1 MKKIF
6 PSGLRILT
14 WVALSA
20 ALITT
25 SCKKDDA
32 DNGGNGGEPTPPPVS
47 LTDQFEY
54 DGGDPIDI
62 KSVVY
67 EIDENDSE
75 VYNFYLSPSEGIST
89 VKGMEN
95 ADDYLKIVVKKPH
108 GEVDTA
114 SENFSVAYK
123 DISVNKLTLA
133 TDVEKIQLSTRLLEL
148 SNQFVLYLD
157 VTMKSGKTLLAR
169 YNNECVQ
176 YKLPVLNNQYAL
188 DDAVTTIGSI
198 VEWADLTAGTT
209 TYYLYEAEGVTSA
222 PTTEF
227 PAGVTIQI
235 PSDIDAE
242 KIVNGRLAAGS
253 KLEIDFSTADLSK
266 VSIQCGEFETAEGTT
281 GKLTL
286 RKDPGVDAKLFVSLD
301 IENADSRL
309 RANYDNNTIGVG
321 YASTNHMTVTVDGA
335 PVKDADL
342 ATIYRYD
349 NQFEGGYQFAL
360 GVPDPD
366 AEEPQEGLAGL
377 TTGGYAVQLNISRN
391 DMGKTLDL
399 SSLANLES
407 PDDAVFKFYLYDYK
421 TYTTYDPTMASGKGA
436 TGTVRAIAVGTA
448 TYYVSV
454 DVQFPTG
461 PSVKAEWYGSFT
473 RYGTADMTAV
483 LKPVM
488 PYKPQ
493 FVAYAED
500 GSVVNDWEILEVQV
514 RHDAKNSF
522 QGNSFPAYFF
532 YFVTPQ
538 TDGQVGGVD
547 SPNGTPVLCV
557 QGEYKEGESLNV
569 SVDKLLGSGF
579 KWMFN
584 MNSSKYLGYSQ
595 YYYDQS
601 WAVGTSG
608 SMCPDLAS
616 VSISKDGSG
625 WNIEFSMKDYISA
638 KGPYSSCKNNTIYI
652 QYKGKVK
659 KYTGEK
665 SNDLPDSFYE

>member
-157 VTMKSGKTLLAR
+157 VTMKSGKRLLAR

-188 DDAVTTIGSI
+188 DDTVTKIGSI

-222 PTTEF
+222 PTTET
-227 PAGVTIQI
+227 PAGVTIRI
-235 PSDIDAE
+235 PSDIDAG
-242 KIVNGRLAAGS
+242 KIVNGRLTAGS
-253 KLEIDFSTADLSK
+253 TLEIDFSTADLSK

-286 RKDPGVDAKLFVSLD
+286 KKDRGDDAKLSVSLD

-309 RANYDNNTIGVG
+309 RADYDNNKIGVG

-335 PVKDADL
+335 PVKDVEL
-342 ATIYRYD
+342 TTIYRFD
-349 NQFEGGYQFAL
+349 NQYAASYQFAL

-366 AEEPQEGLAGL
+366 AEEGLAGL
-377 TTGGYAVQLNISRN
+377 TTGGYAVQLNIARS
-391 DMGKTLDL
+391 DMGKTFDL
-399 SSLANLES
+399 ATDVDKIGLF
-407 PDDAVFKFYLYDYK
+407 VYDYG

-473 RYGTADMTAV
+473 RYDADMTSV
-483 LKPVM
+483 LTPVM

-500 GSVVNDWEILEVQV
+500 GSVVNDWEILGVQV
-514 RHDAKNSF
+514 RHGAYSNSDYKA
-522 QGNSFPAYFF
+522 NAYFF

-538 TDGQVGGVD
+538 TAENGID
-547 SPNGTPVLCV
+547 STNGTPVLCV
-557 QGEYKEGESLNV
+557 QGDYSETESLNV
-569 SVDKLLGSGF
+569 DIDALHAQGDKFIWEF
-579 KWMFN
+579 K
-584 MNSSKYLGYSQ
+584 MNNRDYLGYTEYGFDPSW
-595 YYYDQS
+595 QS
-601 WAVGTSG
+601 GTFCR
-608 SMCPDLAS
+608 CPDVAS

-625 WNIEFSMKDYISA
+625 WNIEFSMKDQISA
-638 KGPYSSCKNNTIYI
+638 KGQYSNCLKNTIYI
-652 QYKGKVK
+652 QYKGKVT
-659 KYTGEK
+659 KYTGTQ

>member
-114 SENFSVAYK
+114 SEDFSVAYK

-176 YKLPVLNNQYAL
+176 YKLPVLSNQYAL
-188 DDAVTTIGSI
+188 DDAVTKIGSI

-222 PTTEF
+222 PTTES

-253 KLEIDFSTADLSK
+253 TLEIDFSTADLSK
-266 VSIQCGEFETAEGTT
+266 VSIQCGEFETAKGTT

-286 RKDPGVDAKLFVSLD
+286 KKDRGDAAKLSVSLD

-309 RANYDNNTIGVG
+309 RADYDNNTIGVG

-335 PVKDADL
+335 TVKDVDL
-342 ATIYRYD
+342 TTIYRFD
-349 NQFEGGYQFAL
+349 NQYAASYQFAL

-366 AEEPQEGLAGL
+366 AGESQEGLAGL
-377 TTGGYAVQLNISRN
+377 TTGGYAVQLNIASS
-391 DMGKTLDL
+391 DMGKTFDL
-399 SSLANLES
+399 AT
-407 PDDAVFKFYLYDYK
+407 DADKIGLFVYDYG
-421 TYTTYDPTMASGKGA
+421 TYTTYDPKMASGKGA
-436 TGTVRAIAVGTA
+436 TGTVRAIAVGMA
-448 TYYVSV
+448 TYYVRV

-461 PSVKAEWYGSFT
+461 PSVKAEWYGTFT
-473 RYGTADMTAV
+473 RYEADMTAV
-483 LKPVM
+483 LTPVK

-514 RHDAKNSF
+514 RHGAYSNS
-522 QGNSFPAYFF
+522 GYKANAYFF

-538 TDGQVGGVD
+538 TAENGID
-547 SPNGTPVLCV
+547 STNGTPVLCV
-557 QGEYKEGESLNV
+557 QGDYSDSESLNV
-569 SVDKLLGSGF
+569 AIDDLPAQGDKFIWEF
-579 KWMFN
+579 K
-584 MNSSKYLGYSQ
+584 MNNRDYLGYTEYGFDPSW
-595 YYYDQS
+595 QS
-601 WAVGTSG
+601 GTFCR
-608 SMCPDLAS
+608 CPDVAS

-625 WNIEFSMKDYISA
+625 WNIGFSMKDQISA
-638 KGPYSSCKNNTIYI
+638 KGQYSNCLKNTIYI
-652 QYKGKVK
+652 QYKGKVT
-659 KYTGEK
+659 KYTGTQ
-665 SNDLPDSFYE
+665 SNDLPDSFYN

>member
-176 YKLPVLNNQYAL
+176 YKLPVLSNQYAL
-188 DDAVTTIGSI
+188 DDAVKKIGSI
-198 VEWADLTAGTT
+198 VEWVDLTAGTT
-209 TYYLYEAEGVTSA
+209 TYYLYEAEGVTGAPATENSA
-222 PTTEF
+222 
-227 PAGVTIQI
+227 AVTIDLE
-235 PSDIDAE
+235 SALDAE
-242 KIVNGRLAAGS
+242 KIVNGRLTAGS

-286 RKDPGVDAKLFVSLD
+286 KKDRGDVAKLSVSLD

-309 RANYDNNTIGVG
+309 RADYDNNTIGVG
-321 YASTNHMTVTVDGA
+321 YASTNHMTVTVDGEA
-335 PVKDADL
+335 VKDVDL
-342 ATIYRYD
+342 TTIYRFD
-349 NQFEGGYQFAL
+349 NQYAASYQFAL

-377 TTGGYAVQLNISRN
+377 TTGGYAVQLNIASS
-391 DMGKTLDL
+391 DMGKTFDL
-399 SSLANLES
+399 AT
-407 PDDAVFKFYLYDYK
+407 DAEKIGLFVYDYGA
-421 TYTTYDPTMASGKGA
+421 YTTYDPKMASGKGA

-473 RYGTADMTAV
+473 RHEGDMTEV
-483 LKPVM
+483 LTPVM

-514 RHDAKNSF
+514 RHGAYSYNGYKAN
-522 QGNSFPAYFF
+522 AYFF

-538 TDGQVGGVD
+538 TAGQVGGVD

-557 QGEYKEGESLNV
+557 QGDYSATESLNV
-569 SVDKLLGSGF
+569 DIDDLFAQSDKF
-579 KWMFN
+579 IWEFETN
-584 MNSSKYLGYSQ
+584 NRDYLGYSE
-595 YYYDQS
+595 YGFDPSWQS
-601 WAVGTSG
+601 GTFCR
-608 SMCPDLAS
+608 CPDVAS

-625 WNIEFSMKDYISA
+625 WNIEFSMKDQISA
-638 KGPYSSCKNNTIYI
+638 KGQYSNCMKNTIYI

>member
-176 YKLPVLNNQYAL
+176 YKLPVLSNQYAL
-188 DDAVTTIGSI
+188 DDVVKKIGSI

-222 PTTEF
+222 PTTES

-242 KIVNGRLAAGS
+242 KIVNGRLTAGS
-253 KLEIDFSTADLSK
+253 TLEIDFSTADLSK

-286 RKDPGVDAKLFVSLD
+286 KKDRGDDAKLSVSLD

-309 RANYDNNTIGVG
+309 RADYDNNTIGVG
-321 YASTNHMTVTVDGA
+321 YASTNHMTVTVNEEA
-335 PVKDADL
+335 VVDADL
-342 ATIYRYD
+342 TTIYRFD
-349 NQFEGGYQFAL
+349 NQYAASYQFAL

-377 TTGGYAVQLNISRN
+377 TTGGYAVQLNIASS
-391 DMGKTLDL
+391 DMGKTFDL
-399 SSLANLES
+399 ATDVDKIGLF
-407 PDDAVFKFYLYDYK
+407 VYDYG
-421 TYTTYDPTMASGKGA
+421 TYTTYDPRMASGKGA

-454 DVQFPTG
+454 DVHFPTG

-473 RYGTADMTAV
+473 RHDADMTAV
-483 LKPVM
+483 LTPVM

-514 RHDAKNSF
+514 RHGAYSYNGYKAN
-522 QGNSFPAYFF
+522 AYFF

-538 TDGQVGGVD
+538 TAENGID
-547 SPNGTPVLCV
+547 STNGTPVLCV
-557 QGEYKEGESLNV
+557 QGDYSATESLNV
-569 SVDKLLGSGF
+569 DIDNLFAQSDKF
-579 KWMFN
+579 IWEFE
-584 MNSSKYLGYSQ
+584 MNNRDYLGYSE
-595 YYYDQS
+595 YGFDPSWQS
-601 WAVGTSG
+601 DTFRR
-608 SMCPDLAS
+608 CPDEAS

-638 KGPYSSCKNNTIYI
+638 KGPYSYCKKNTIYI

>member
-20 ALITT
+20 ALITA
-25 SCKKDDA
+25 SCNKDDA

-95 ADDYLKIVVKKPH
+95 AGDYLKIVVKKPH

-114 SENFSVAYK
+114 SEDFSVAYR

-176 YKLPVLNNQYAL
+176 YKLPVLSNQYAL
-188 DDAVTTIGSI
+188 DDAVRKIGSI
-198 VEWADLTAGTT
+198 VEWVDLEAGTT
-209 TYYLYEAEGVTSA
+209 TYYLYEA
-222 PTTEF
+222 
-227 PAGVTIQI
+227 AGVTGAPATENPAAVTIELE
-235 PSDIDAE
+235 SALDAE
-242 KIVNGRLAAGS
+242 KIVNGRLTAGS
-253 KLEIDFSTADLSK
+253 TLEIDFSTADLSK

-286 RKDPGVDAKLFVSLD
+286 KKDRGDDAKLSVSLD

-309 RANYDNNTIGVG
+309 RADYDNNTIGVG

-335 PVKDADL
+335 TVKDVDL
-342 ATIYRYD
+342 TTIYRFD
-349 NQFEGGYQFAL
+349 NQYAASYQFAL

-366 AEEPQEGLAGL
+366 AAEPQEGLAGL
-377 TTGGYAVQLNISRN
+377 TTGGYAVQLNIARS
-391 DMGKTLDL
+391 DMGKTFDL
-399 SSLANLES
+399 AT
-407 PDDAVFKFYLYDYK
+407 DADKIGLFVYDYG
-421 TYTTYDPTMASGKGA
+421 TYTTYDPKMASGQGA
-436 TGTVRAIAVGTA
+436 TGTVRAIAVGMA
-448 TYYVSV
+448 TYYVRV

-461 PSVKAEWYGSFT
+461 PSVKAEWYGTFT
-473 RYGTADMTAV
+473 RYDADMTAV
-483 LKPVM
+483 LTPVM

-514 RHDAKNSF
+514 RHQANYSSYGSKAN
-522 QGNSFPAYFF
+522 AYLF

-538 TDGQVGGVD
+538 TAENGID
-547 SPNGTPVLCV
+547 STNGTPVLCV
-557 QGEYKEGESLNV
+557 QGDYSETESLNV
-569 SVDKLLGSGF
+569 DIDDLPAQGDKFIWEF
-579 KWMFN
+579 KMTN
-584 MNSSKYLGYSQ
+584 RAYLGYTE
-595 YYYDQS
+595 YGFDPS
-601 WAVGTSG
+601 WSTG
-608 SMCPDLAS
+608 SSCRCPDVAR

-625 WNIEFSMKDYISA
+625 WNIEFSMKDQISA
-638 KGPYSSCKNNTIYI
+638 KGQYSNCLKNTIYI
-652 QYKGKVK
+652 QYKGKVT
-659 KYTGEK
+659 KYTGTK
-665 SNDLPDSFYE
+665 SNDLPDSFYN

>member
-114 SENFSVAYK
+114 AEDFSVAYE

-188 DDAVTTIGSI
+188 DDAVKKIGNI
-198 VEWADLTAGTT
+198 VEWVDLTAGTT
-209 TYYLYEAEGVTSA
+209 TYYLYEAEGVTGAPSTENPAAMTIELASA
-222 PTTEF
+222 L
-227 PAGVTIQI
+227 
-235 PSDIDAE
+235 DAE
-242 KIVNGRLAAGS
+242 KIVNGRLTAGS
-253 KLEIDFSTADLSK
+253 TLEIDFSTADLSK
-266 VSIQCGEFETAEGTT
+266 VSIQCGEFKTAEGTT

-286 RKDPGVDAKLFVSLD
+286 KKDRGDDTKLTVSLD

-309 RANYDNNTIGVG
+309 RADYDNNTIGVG
-321 YASTNHMTVTVDGA
+321 YASTNHMTVTVDDKA
-335 PVKDADL
+335 VKDVDL
-342 ATIYRYD
+342 TTIYRFD
-349 NQFEGGYQFAL
+349 NQYAASYQFAL
-360 GVPDPD
+360 GVPDPN

-377 TTGGYAVQLNISRN
+377 TTGGYAVQLNIVSS
-391 DMGKTLDL
+391 DMGKTFDL
-399 SSLANLES
+399 AT
-407 PDDAVFKFYLYDYK
+407 DFDKIGFFVYDYG
-421 TYTTYDPTMASGKGA
+421 TYTTYDPKMASGEGA

-454 DVQFPTG
+454 DVQFPAG

-473 RYGTADMTAV
+473 RYDADMTGV
-483 LKPVM
+483 LTPVM

-500 GSVVNDWEILEVQV
+500 GSVAKDWEILEVQV
-514 RHDAKNSF
+514 RHGAYSYN
-522 QGNSFPAYFF
+522 GYNANAYFF

-538 TDGQVGGVD
+538 TATQVEGVD
-547 SPNGTPVLCV
+547 STNGTPVLCV
-557 QGEYKEGESLNV
+557 QGDYSATESLNV
-569 SVDKLLGSGF
+569 DIDNLFAQSDKF
-579 KWMFN
+579 IWEFE
-584 MNSSKYLGYSQ
+584 MNNRDYLGYSE
-595 YYYDQS
+595 YGFDPSWQS
-601 WAVGTSG
+601 GTFCR
-608 SMCPDLAS
+608 CPDVAS

-625 WNIEFSMKDYISA
+625 WNIEFSMKDQISA
-638 KGPYSSCKNNTIYI
+638 KGKYSNCMKNTIYI
-652 QYKGKVK
+652 QYKGKVT
-659 KYTGEK
+659 KYTGQY

>member
-176 YKLPVLNNQYAL
+176 YKLPVLSNQYAL
-188 DDAVTTIGSI
+188 DDAVKKIGSI
-198 VEWADLTAGTT
+198 VEWVDLTAGTT
-209 TYYLYEAEGVTSA
+209 TYYLYEAEGVTGAPATENSA
-222 PTTEF
+222 
-227 PAGVTIQI
+227 AVTIELE
-235 PSDIDAE
+235 SALDAE
-242 KIVNGRLAAGS
+242 KIVNGRLTAGS

-286 RKDPGVDAKLFVSLD
+286 KKDRGDAAKLSVSLD

-309 RANYDNNTIGVG
+309 RADYDNNTIGVG
-321 YASTNHMTVTVDGA
+321 YASTNHMTVTVDGEA
-335 PVKDADL
+335 VKDVDL
-342 ATIYRYD
+342 TTIYRFD
-349 NQFEGGYQFAL
+349 NQYAASYQFAL

-377 TTGGYAVQLNISRN
+377 TTGGYAVQLNIASS
-391 DMGKTLDL
+391 DMGKTFDL
-399 SSLANLES
+399 AT
-407 PDDAVFKFYLYDYK
+407 DAEKIGLFVYDYGA
-421 TYTTYDPTMASGKGA
+421 YTTYDPKMASGKGA

-473 RYGTADMTAV
+473 RHEGDMTEV
-483 LKPVM
+483 LTPVM

-514 RHDAKNSF
+514 RHGAYSYNGYKAN
-522 QGNSFPAYFF
+522 AYFF

-538 TDGQVGGVD
+538 TAGQVGGVD

-557 QGEYKEGESLNV
+557 QGDYSATESLNV
-569 SVDKLLGSGF
+569 DIDDLFAQSDKF
-579 KWMFN
+579 IWEFE
-584 MNSSKYLGYSQ
+584 MNNRDYLGYSE
-595 YYYDQS
+595 YGFDPSWQS
-601 WAVGTSG
+601 GTFCR
-608 SMCPDLAS
+608 CPDVAS

-625 WNIEFSMKDYISA
+625 WNIEFSMKDQISA
-638 KGPYSSCKNNTIYI
+638 KGQYSNCMKNTIYI

>member
-75 VYNFYLSPSEGIST
+75 FYHFYLSPSEGIST

-114 SENFSVAYK
+114 SEDFSVAYK
-123 DISVNKLTLA
+123 DISVNELTLA

-176 YKLPVLNNQYAL
+176 YKLPVLSNQYAL
-188 DDAVTTIGSI
+188 DDVVKKIGSI

-209 TYYLYEAEGVTSA
+209 TYYLYEAEGVTGA
-222 PTTEF
+222 PATEN
-227 PAGVTIQI
+227 PAAVTIELE
-235 PSDIDAE
+235 SALDAE
-242 KIVNGRLAAGS
+242 KIVNGRLTAGS

-286 RKDPGVDAKLFVSLD
+286 KKDRGDDAKLSVSLD

-309 RANYDNNTIGVG
+309 RADYDNNTIGVG
-321 YASTNHMTVTVDGA
+321 YASTNHMTVTVDGEA
-335 PVKDADL
+335 VKDVDL
-342 ATIYRYD
+342 TTIYRFD
-349 NQFEGGYQFAL
+349 NQYAASYQFAL

-377 TTGGYAVQLNISRN
+377 TTGGYAVQLNIASS
-391 DMGKTLDL
+391 DMGKTFDL
-399 SSLANLES
+399 AT
-407 PDDAVFKFYLYDYK
+407 DAEKIGLFVYDYGA
-421 TYTTYDPTMASGKGA
+421 YTTYDPKMASGKGA

-473 RYGTADMTAV
+473 RHEGDMTEV
-483 LKPVM
+483 LTPVM

-514 RHDAKNSF
+514 RHGAYSYNGYKAN
-522 QGNSFPAYFF
+522 AYFF

-538 TDGQVGGVD
+538 TAGQVGGVD

-557 QGEYKEGESLNV
+557 QGDYSATESLNV
-569 SVDKLLGSGF
+569 DIDDLFAQSDKF
-579 KWMFN
+579 IWEFE
-584 MNSSKYLGYSQ
+584 MNNRDYLGYSE
-595 YYYDQS
+595 YGFDPSWQS
-601 WAVGTSG
+601 GTFCR
-608 SMCPDLAS
+608 CPDVAS

-625 WNIEFSMKDYISA
+625 WNIEFSMKDQISA
-638 KGPYSSCKNNTIYI
+638 KGQYSNCMKNTIYI

>member
-114 SENFSVAYK
+114 AEDFSVAYE

-176 YKLPVLNNQYAL
+176 YKLPVLKNQYAL
-188 DDAVTTIGSI
+188 DDAVKKIGSI
-198 VEWADLTAGTT
+198 VEWVDLTAGTT

-222 PTTEF
+222 PTTET
-227 PAGVTIQI
+227 PAGVTIRI

-242 KIVNGRLAAGS
+242 KIVDGRLTAGS
-253 KLEIDFSTADLSK
+253 TLEIDLSTADLSK
-266 VSIQCGEFETAEGTT
+266 LSIQSGDFAIAEGAT
-281 GKLTL
+281 GTLTL
-286 RKDPGVDAKLFVSLD
+286 KKDRGDDQKLSVTLD
-301 IENADSRL
+301 VKSSNSRL
-309 RANYDNNTIGVG
+309 RASFDNGAIAMG
-321 YASTNHMTVTVDGA
+321 YQSSNHMKITINNEAVV
-335 PVKDADL
+335 DADL
-342 ATIYRYD
+342 SALYRY
-349 NQFEGGYQFAL
+349 EYMGGYQFAV
-360 GVPDPD
+360 GVPDAA
-366 AEEPQEGLAGL
+366 AEEPQKGVASL
-377 TTGGYAVQLNISRN
+377 TSGHFSVQFNVAAL
-391 DMGKTLDL
+391 DLGKTLDL

-436 TGTVRAIAVGTA
+436 TGTIRTIAVGED
-448 TYYVSV
+448 TYYVKI
-454 DVQFPTG
+454 DVQFPNG
-461 PSVKAEWYGSFT
+461 PSVEAEWYGSYT
-473 RYGTADMTAV
+473 NSTSDLADVLTPVKPYEPQLIIQKSDGTILPDWTIEQVLVREVTNYYAGENKIAD
-483 LKPVM
+483 
-488 PYKPQ
+488 
-493 FVAYAED
+493 AY
-500 GSVVNDWEILEVQV
+500 V
-514 RHDAKNSF
+514 
-522 QGNSFPAYFF
+522 F
-532 YFVTPQ
+532 YFVTEQ
-538 TDGQVGGVD
+538 TAGAY
-547 SPNGTPVLCV
+547 NGLNDTSVTPTLAVPK
-557 QGEYKEGESLNV
+557 GENYSFENLK
-569 SVDKLLGSGF
+569 DATDFIWYF
-579 KWMFN
+579 KFN
-584 MNSSKYLGYSQ
+584 NSALKFTSY
-595 YYYDQS
+595 
-601 WAVGTSG
+601 GTSG
-608 SMCPDLAS
+608 QYQKCTPEDSSLTLT
-616 VSISKDGSG
+616 KSG
-625 WNIEFSMKDYISA
+625 DNWNISFRMVDEGYFNLYNPTELGGNGTILRIDWQ
-638 KGPYSSCKNNTIYI
+638 GPV
-652 QYKGKVK
+652 GKYEE
-659 KYTGEK
+659 YTAGE
-665 SNDLPDSFYE
+665 

>member
-188 DDAVTTIGSI
+188 DDTVTKIGSI

-209 TYYLYEAEGVTSA
+209 TYYLYEKEGVTSA
-222 PTTEF
+222 PTTES

-266 VSIQCGEFETAEGTT
+266 ISIQCGEFKTAEAEGTT

-286 RKDPGVDAKLFVSLD
+286 KKDRGDAAKLTVSLD

-309 RANYDNNTIGVG
+309 RADYDNNTIGVG
-321 YASTNHMTVTVDGA
+321 YASTNHLTVTVNEEA
-335 PVKDADL
+335 VVDADL

-349 NQFEGGYQFAL
+349 NQYAASYQFAL

-366 AEEPQEGLAGL
+366 AEESQEGLAGL
-377 TTGGYAVQLNISRN
+377 TTGGYAVQLNIARS
-391 DMGKTLDL
+391 DMGKTFDL
-399 SSLANLES
+399 AT
-407 PDDAVFKFYLYDYK
+407 DAEKIGLFVYDYD
-421 TYTTYDPTMASGKGA
+421 TYTTYDPMMASGKGA

-473 RYGTADMTAV
+473 RHDADMTGV
-483 LKPVM
+483 LTPVM

-514 RHDAKNSF
+514 RHGAYSYNGYKTN
-522 QGNSFPAYFF
+522 AYFF

-538 TDGQVGGVD
+538 TADQVGGVD

-557 QGEYKEGESLNV
+557 QGDYSATESLNV
-569 SVDKLLGSGF
+569 DIDNLFAQSDKF
-579 KWMFN
+579 IWEFE
-584 MNSSKYLGYSQ
+584 MNSTDYLGYSE
-595 YYYDQS
+595 YGFDPSWQS
-601 WAVGTSG
+601 GTFCR
-608 SMCPDLAS
+608 CPDVAS

-625 WNIEFSMKDYISA
+625 WNIEFSMKDQISA
-638 KGPYSSCKNNTIYI
+638 KGKYSSCKNNTIYI
-652 QYKGKVK
+652 QYKGKVT
-659 KYTGEK
+659 KYTGSQ

>member
-20 ALITT
+20 ALITA
-25 SCKKDDA
+25 SCNKDDA

-75 VYNFYLSPSEGIST
+75 VYHFYLSPSEGIST

-95 ADDYLKIVVKKPH
+95 AGDYLKIVVKKPH

-114 SENFSVAYK
+114 SEDFSVAYR

-176 YKLPVLNNQYAL
+176 YKLPVLSNQYAL
-188 DDAVTTIGSI
+188 DDAVRKIGSI
-198 VEWADLTAGTT
+198 VEWVDLEAGTT
-209 TYYLYEAEGVTSA
+209 TYYLYEA
-222 PTTEF
+222 
-227 PAGVTIQI
+227 AGVTGAPATENPAAVTIELE
-235 PSDIDAE
+235 SALDAE
-242 KIVNGRLAAGS
+242 KIVNGRLTAGS
-253 KLEIDFSTADLSK
+253 TLEIDFSTADLSK

-286 RKDPGVDAKLFVSLD
+286 KKDRGDDAKLSVSLD

-309 RANYDNNTIGVG
+309 RADYDNNTIGVG

-335 PVKDADL
+335 TVKDVDL
-342 ATIYRYD
+342 TTIYRFD
-349 NQFEGGYQFAL
+349 NQYAASYQFAL

-366 AEEPQEGLAGL
+366 AAEPQEGLAGL
-377 TTGGYAVQLNISRN
+377 TTGGYAVQLNIASS
-391 DMGKTLDL
+391 DMGKTFDL
-399 SSLANLES
+399 AT
-407 PDDAVFKFYLYDYK
+407 DADKIGLFVYDYG
-421 TYTTYDPTMASGKGA
+421 TYTTYDPKMASGQGA
-436 TGTVRAIAVGTA
+436 TGTVRAIAVGMA
-448 TYYVSV
+448 TYYVRV

-461 PSVKAEWYGSFT
+461 PSVKAEWYGTFT
-473 RYGTADMTAV
+473 RYEADMTSV
-483 LKPVM
+483 LTPVM

-500 GSVVNDWEILEVQV
+500 GSVVNDWEILKVQV
-514 RHDAKNSF
+514 RHQANYSSYGSKAN
-522 QGNSFPAYFF
+522 AYFF

-538 TDGQVGGVD
+538 TAENGID
-547 SPNGTPVLCV
+547 STNGTPVLCV
-557 QGEYKEGESLNV
+557 QGDYSETESLNV
-569 SVDKLLGSGF
+569 DIDALHAQGDKFIWEF
-579 KWMFN
+579 K
-584 MNSSKYLGYSQ
+584 MNNRDYLGYTE
-595 YYYDQS
+595 YGFDPS
-601 WAVGTSG
+601 WSTG
-608 SMCPDLAS
+608 SSCRCPDVAS

-625 WNIEFSMKDYISA
+625 WNIEFSMKDQISA
-638 KGPYSSCKNNTIYI
+638 KGQYSNCLKNTIYI
-652 QYKGKVK
+652 QYKGKVT
-659 KYTGEK
+659 KYTGTQ
-665 SNDLPDSFYE
+665 SNDLPDSFYN

>member
-75 VYNFYLSPSEGIST
+75 VYHFYLSPSEGIST

-188 DDAVTTIGSI
+188 DDTVTKIGSI

-209 TYYLYEAEGVTSA
+209 TYYLYEEEGVTSA
-222 PTTEF
+222 PTTEY

-242 KIVNGRLAAGS
+242 KIVNGRLTAGS

-286 RKDPGVDAKLFVSLD
+286 MKDRGDEAKLSVSLD

-309 RANYDNNTIGVG
+309 RAKYDNNTIGVG

-335 PVKDADL
+335 PVKDVDL
-342 ATIYRYD
+342 TTIYRFY
-349 NQFEGGYQFAL
+349 NQSVARYQFAL

-377 TTGGYAVQLNISRN
+377 TTGGYAVLLNIASS
-391 DMGKTLDL
+391 DMGKTFDL
-399 SSLANLES
+399 ATDVDKIGLF
-407 PDDAVFKFYLYDYK
+407 VYDYG

-473 RYGTADMTAV
+473 RHEADMTAV

-493 FVAYAED
+493 FVAYDED
-500 GSVVNDWEILEVQV
+500 GSVVNDWEIREVQV
-514 RHDAKNSF
+514 RHGAYSYNDYKAN
-522 QGNSFPAYFF
+522 AYFF

-557 QGEYKEGESLNV
+557 QGDYSATESLNV
-569 SVDKLLGSGF
+569 DIDNLFAQSDKF
-579 KWMFN
+579 IWEFE
-584 MNSSKYLGYSQ
+584 MNSTDYLGYSE
-595 YYYDQS
+595 YGFDPSWQS
-601 WAVGTSG
+601 GTFCR
-608 SMCPDLAS
+608 CPDVAS

-625 WNIEFSMKDYISA
+625 WNIEFSMKDQISA
-638 KGPYSSCKNNTIYI
+638 KGKYSSCKNNTIYI
-652 QYKGKVK
+652 QYKGKVT
-659 KYTGEK
+659 KYTGSQ

>member
-75 VYNFYLSPSEGIST
+75 VYNFYLSP
-89 VKGMEN
+89 N

-188 DDAVTTIGSI
+188 DDAVKKIGSI

-222 PTTEF
+222 PTTES
-227 PAGVTIQI
+227 PAGVTIRI
-235 PSDIDAE
+235 PSDIDAG
-242 KIVNGRLAAGS
+242 KIVNGRLATGS

-266 VSIQCGEFETAEGTT
+266 VSIQCGEFETTEGTT

-286 RKDPGVDAKLFVSLD
+286 MKNPGDDTKLTVSLD

-309 RANYDNNTIGVG
+309 RADYDNNTIGVG

-349 NQFEGGYQFAL
+349 NQFGGVYQFAL
-360 GVPDPD
+360 GVPDPK
-366 AEEPQEGLAGL
+366 AEESQEGLAGL
-377 TTGGYAVQLNISRN
+377 TTGGYAV
-391 DMGKTLDL
+391 
-399 SSLANLES
+399 
-407 PDDAVFKFYLYDYK
+407 
-421 TYTTYDPTMASGKGA
+421 
-436 TGTVRAIAVGTA
+436 
-448 TYYVSV
+448 
-454 DVQFPTG
+454 
-461 PSVKAEWYGSFT
+461 
-473 RYGTADMTAV
+473 
-483 LKPVM
+483 
-488 PYKPQ
+488 
-493 FVAYAED
+493 
-500 GSVVNDWEILEVQV
+500 
-514 RHDAKNSF
+514 
-522 QGNSFPAYFF
+522 
-532 YFVTPQ
+532 
-538 TDGQVGGVD
+538 
-547 SPNGTPVLCV
+547 
-557 QGEYKEGESLNV
+557 
-569 SVDKLLGSGF
+569 
-579 KWMFN
+579 
-584 MNSSKYLGYSQ
+584 
-595 YYYDQS
+595 
-601 WAVGTSG
+601 
-608 SMCPDLAS
+608 
-616 VSISKDGSG
+616 
-625 WNIEFSMKDYISA
+625 
-638 KGPYSSCKNNTIYI
+638 
-652 QYKGKVK
+652 
-659 KYTGEK
+659 
-665 SNDLPDSFYE
+665 

>member
-188 DDAVTTIGSI
+188 DDVVKKIGSI

-209 TYYLYEAEGVTSA
+209 TYYLYEAESVTSA
-222 PTTEF
+222 PTTES
-227 PAGVTIQI
+227 PAGVTIRI

-242 KIVNGRLAAGS
+242 KIVNGRLTAGS
-253 KLEIDFSTADLSK
+253 TLEIDFSTADLSK

-286 RKDPGVDAKLFVSLD
+286 KKDRGDDAKLSVSLD

-309 RANYDNNTIGVG
+309 RADYDNNTIGVG

-335 PVKDADL
+335 PVKDVNL
-342 ATIYRYD
+342 TTIYRFD
-349 NQFEGGYQFAL
+349 NQYAASYQFAL

-377 TTGGYAVQLNISRN
+377 TTGGYAVQLNIARS
-391 DMGKTLDL
+391 DMGKTFDL
-399 SSLANLES
+399 AT
-407 PDDAVFKFYLYDYK
+407 DAEKIGLFVYDYD
-421 TYTTYDPTMASGKGA
+421 TYTTYDPMMASGKGA

-473 RYGTADMTAV
+473 RHDADMTAV

-514 RHDAKNSF
+514 RHGAYSYNGYKAN
-522 QGNSFPAYFF
+522 AYFF

-538 TDGQVGGVD
+538 TAGQVGGVD

-557 QGEYKEGESLNV
+557 QGDYSATESLNV
-569 SVDKLLGSGF
+569 DIDDLFAQSDKF
-579 KWMFN
+579 IWEFE
-584 MNSSKYLGYSQ
+584 MNNRDYLGYSE
-595 YYYDQS
+595 YGFDPSWQS
-601 WAVGTSG
+601 GTFCR
-608 SMCPDLAS
+608 CPDVAS

-625 WNIEFSMKDYISA
+625 WNIEFSMKDQISA
-638 KGPYSSCKNNTIYI
+638 KGQYSNCMKNTIHI
-652 QYKGKVK
+652 QYQGKVK
-659 KYTGEK
+659 KYTGSQ

>member
-176 YKLPVLNNQYAL
+176 YKLPVLSNQYAL
-188 DDAVTTIGSI
+188 DDVVKKIGSI

-222 PTTEF
+222 PTTES

-242 KIVNGRLAAGS
+242 KIVNGRLTAGS
-253 KLEIDFSTADLSK
+253 TLEIDFSTADLSK
-266 VSIQCGEFETAEGTT
+266 VSIQCGEFETAEGAT

-286 RKDPGVDAKLFVSLD
+286 KKDRGDDAKLSVSLD

-309 RANYDNNTIGVG
+309 RADYDNNTIGVG
-321 YASTNHMTVTVDGA
+321 YASTNHMTVTVNEEA
-335 PVKDADL
+335 VVDADL
-342 ATIYRYD
+342 TTIYRFD
-349 NQFEGGYQFAL
+349 NQYAASYQFAL

-377 TTGGYAVQLNISRN
+377 TTGGYAVQLNIARS
-391 DMGKTLDL
+391 DMGKTFDL
-399 SSLANLES
+399 AT
-407 PDDAVFKFYLYDYK
+407 DAEKIGLFVYDYD
-421 TYTTYDPTMASGKGA
+421 TYTTYDPMMASGKGA

-473 RYGTADMTAV
+473 RHDADMTAV
-483 LKPVM
+483 LTPVM

-514 RHDAKNSF
+514 RHGAYSYNGYKAN
-522 QGNSFPAYFF
+522 AYFF

-538 TDGQVGGVD
+538 TAGQVGGVD

-557 QGEYKEGESLNV
+557 QGDYSATESLNV
-569 SVDKLLGSGF
+569 DIDNLFAQSDKF
-579 KWMFN
+579 IWEFE
-584 MNSSKYLGYSQ
+584 MNSTDYLGYSE
-595 YYYDQS
+595 YGFDPSWQS
-601 WAVGTSG
+601 GTFCR
-608 SMCPDLAS
+608 CPDVAS

-625 WNIEFSMKDYISA
+625 WNIEFSMKDQISA
-638 KGPYSSCKNNTIYI
+638 KGKYSSCKNNTIYI
-652 QYKGKVK
+652 QYKGKVT
-659 KYTGEK
+659 KYTGSQ

>member
-176 YKLPVLNNQYAL
+176 YKLPVLSNQYAL
-188 DDAVTTIGSI
+188 DDVVKKIGSI

-222 PTTEF
+222 PTTES

-242 KIVNGRLAAGS
+242 KIVNGRLTAGS
-253 KLEIDFSTADLSK
+253 TLEIDFSTADLSK

-286 RKDPGVDAKLFVSLD
+286 KKDRGDDAKLSVSLD

-309 RANYDNNTIGVG
+309 RADYDNNTIGVG
-321 YASTNHMTVTVDGA
+321 YASTNHMTVTVNEEA
-335 PVKDADL
+335 VVDADL
-342 ATIYRYD
+342 TTIYRFD
-349 NQFEGGYQFAL
+349 NQYAASYQFAL

-377 TTGGYAVQLNISRN
+377 TTGGYAVQLNIARS
-391 DMGKTLDL
+391 DMGKTFDL
-399 SSLANLES
+399 AT
-407 PDDAVFKFYLYDYK
+407 DADKIRLFVYDYG

-473 RYGTADMTAV
+473 RHDADMTAV
-483 LKPVM
+483 LTPVM

-514 RHDAKNSF
+514 RHGAYSYNGYKAN
-522 QGNSFPAYFF
+522 AYFF

-538 TDGQVGGVD
+538 TAGQVGGVD

-557 QGEYKEGESLNV
+557 QGDYSATESLNV
-569 SVDKLLGSGF
+569 DIDDLFAQSDKF
-579 KWMFN
+579 IWEFE
-584 MNSSKYLGYSQ
+584 MNSTDYLGYSE
-595 YYYDQS
+595 YGFDPSWQS
-601 WAVGTSG
+601 GTFCR
-608 SMCPDLAS
+608 CPDVAS

-638 KGPYSSCKNNTIYI
+638 KGPYSYCKKNTIYI
-652 QYKGKVK
+652 QYKGKVT
-659 KYTGEK
+659 KYTGSQ

>member
-188 DDAVTTIGSI
+188 DDTVTKIGSI
-198 VEWADLTAGTT
+198 VEWVDLTAGTT
-209 TYYLYEAEGVTSA
+209 TYYLYEKEGVTSA
-222 PTTEF
+222 PTTES

-242 KIVNGRLAAGS
+242 KIVNGRLTAGS
-253 KLEIDFSTADLSK
+253 TLEIDFSTADLSK

-286 RKDPGVDAKLFVSLD
+286 KKDRGDAAKLTVSLD

-309 RANYDNNTIGVG
+309 RADYDNNTIGVG
-321 YASTNHMTVTVDGA
+321 YASTNHMTVTVNEEA
-335 PVKDADL
+335 VVDADL

-349 NQFEGGYQFAL
+349 NQFRGGYQFAL

-366 AEEPQEGLAGL
+366 AEETKEGLAGL
-377 TTGGYAVQLNISRN
+377 TTGHFTVQFNISASQV
-391 DMGKTLDL
+391 GKTLDL
-399 SSLANLES
+399 ADLA
-407 PDDAVFKFYLYDYK
+407 DATEQSAPFIFYLYDNK
-421 TYTTYDPTMASGKGA
+421 TYTTYDPFKVSGRGA
-436 TGTVRAIAVGTA
+436 TGTIRTIAVGTD
-448 TYYVSV
+448 TYYVNV
-454 DVQFPTG
+454 DVQIPNG

-473 RYGTADMTAV
+473 RYDADMTGV
-483 LKPVM
+483 LTPVKP
-488 PYKPQ
+488 YEPQ
-493 FVAYAED
+493 LIIQKADGTILPDWTIEQVLVREVSNYSKNGGPKIPEAY
-500 GSVVNDWEILEVQV
+500 V
-514 RHDAKNSF
+514 
-522 QGNSFPAYFF
+522 F
-532 YFVTPQ
+532 YFVTEKTLINNDLDDVNVTPTLAVPKGDNYSFENLKDA
-538 TDGQVGGVD
+538 TDFVWYFIFRNDALSLYNSGYGVSTSWMSCTPED
-547 SPNGTPVLCV
+547 S
-557 QGEYKEGESLNV
+557 SLTLT
-569 SVDKLLGSGF
+569 KSGD
-579 KWMFN
+579 N
-584 MNSSKYLGYSQ
+584 
-595 YYYDQS
+595 
-601 WAVGTSG
+601 
-608 SMCPDLAS
+608 
-616 VSISKDGSG
+616 
-625 WNIEFSMKDYISA
+625 WNISFRLVDEGYFNFYDPSELRGYGTILRIDWQ
-638 KGPYSSCKNNTIYI
+638 GPV
-652 QYKGKVK
+652 GK
-659 KYTGEK
+659 YEDFTAGE
-665 SNDLPDSFYE
+665 

>member
-20 ALITT
+20 ALITA
-25 SCKKDDA
+25 SCNKDDA

-75 VYNFYLSPSEGIST
+75 VYHFYLSPSEGIST

-114 SENFSVAYK
+114 SEDFSVAYK

-176 YKLPVLNNQYAL
+176 YKLPVLSNQYAL
-188 DDAVTTIGSI
+188 DDAVRKIGSI
-198 VEWADLTAGTT
+198 VEWVDLEAGTT
-209 TYYLYEAEGVTSA
+209 TYYLYEA
-222 PTTEF
+222 
-227 PAGVTIQI
+227 AGVTGAPATENPAAVTIELE
-235 PSDIDAE
+235 SALDAE
-242 KIVNGRLAAGS
+242 KIVNGRLTAGS
-253 KLEIDFSTADLSK
+253 TLEIDFSTADLSK

-286 RKDPGVDAKLFVSLD
+286 KKDRGDDAKLSVSLD

-309 RANYDNNTIGVG
+309 RADYDNNTIGVG

-335 PVKDADL
+335 VVKDVDL
-342 ATIYRYD
+342 TTIYRFD
-349 NQFEGGYQFAL
+349 NQYAASYQFAL

-366 AEEPQEGLAGL
+366 AGESQEGLAGL
-377 TTGGYAVQLNISRN
+377 TTGGYAVQLNIASS
-391 DMGKTLDL
+391 DMGKTFDL
-399 SSLANLES
+399 AT
-407 PDDAVFKFYLYDYK
+407 DADKIGLFVYDYG
-421 TYTTYDPTMASGKGA
+421 TYTTYDPKMASGKGA
-436 TGTVRAIAVGTA
+436 TGTVRAIAVGMA
-448 TYYVSV
+448 TYYVRV

-473 RYGTADMTAV
+473 RYEADMTSV
-483 LKPVM
+483 LTPVM

-514 RHDAKNSF
+514 RHGAYSNSSYKT
-522 QGNSFPAYFF
+522 NAYFF

-538 TDGQVGGVD
+538 TAENGID
-547 SPNGTPVLCV
+547 STNGTPVLCV
-557 QGEYKEGESLNV
+557 QGDYSETESLNV
-569 SVDKLLGSGF
+569 DIDDLPAQDDKFIWEF
-579 KWMFN
+579 K
-584 MNSSKYLGYSQ
+584 MNNRDYLGYTEYGFDPSW
-595 YYYDQS
+595 QS
-601 WAVGTSG
+601 GTFCR
-608 SMCPDLAS
+608 CPDVAS

-625 WNIEFSMKDYISA
+625 WNIEFSMKDQISA
-638 KGPYSSCKNNTIYI
+638 KGQYSNCLKNTIYI
-652 QYKGKVK
+652 QYKGKVT
-659 KYTGEK
+659 KYKGEK

>member
-188 DDAVTTIGSI
+188 DDVVKKIGSI

-222 PTTEF
+222 PTTET
-227 PAGVTIQI
+227 PAGVTIRI
-235 PSDIDAE
+235 PSDIDAG
-242 KIVNGRLAAGS
+242 KIVNGRLATGS

-286 RKDPGVDAKLFVSLD
+286 MKNPGDDTKLTVSLD

-309 RANYDNNTIGVG
+309 RADYDNNTIGVG
-321 YASTNHMTVTVDGA
+321 YASTNHMTVTVNEEA
-335 PVKDADL
+335 VVDADL

-349 NQFEGGYQFAL
+349 NQYAASYQFAL

-366 AEEPQEGLAGL
+366 AEEPQVGVASL
-377 TTGGYAVQLNISRN
+377 TSGHFSVQFNVAAL
-391 DMGKTLDL
+391 DLGKTLDL

-436 TGTVRAIAVGTA
+436 TGTIRTIAVGED
-448 TYYVSV
+448 TYYVKI
-454 DVQFPTG
+454 DVQFPNG

-473 RYGTADMTAV
+473 RCNADMTGV
-483 LKPVM
+483 LTPVKP
-488 PYKPQ
+488 YEPQ
-493 FVAYAED
+493 LIIQKSDGTILPDWTIEQVLVREVTNYSAGENKIADAY
-500 GSVVNDWEILEVQV
+500 V
-514 RHDAKNSF
+514 
-522 QGNSFPAYFF
+522 F
-532 YFVTPQ
+532 YFVTEQ
-538 TDGQVGGVD
+538 TAGAD
-547 SPNGTPVLCV
+547 NGLNDTRVTPTLAVPK
-557 QGEYKEGESLNV
+557 GENYSFENLK
-569 SVDKLLGSGF
+569 DATDFIWYF
-579 KWMFN
+579 KFN
-584 MNSSKYLGYSQ
+584 NSALKFSNY
-595 YYYDQS
+595 
-601 WAVGTSG
+601 GTSG
-608 SMCPDLAS
+608 QYQKCTPEDSSLTLT
-616 VSISKDGSG
+616 KSG
-625 WNIEFSMKDYISA
+625 DNWNISFRMVDEGYFNLYNPTELGGNGTILRIEWQ
-638 KGPYSSCKNNTIYI
+638 GPV
-652 QYKGKVK
+652 GKYEE
-659 KYTGEK
+659 YTAGE
-665 SNDLPDSFYE
+665 

>member
-25 SCKKDDA
+25 SCKKDDT

-188 DDAVTTIGSI
+188 DDTVTKIGSI
-198 VEWADLTAGTT
+198 VEWVDLTAGTT
-209 TYYLYEAEGVTSA
+209 TYYLYEKEGVTSA
-222 PTTEF
+222 PTTES

-242 KIVNGRLAAGS
+242 KIVNGRLTAGS
-253 KLEIDFSTADLSK
+253 TLEIDFSTADLSK

-286 RKDPGVDAKLFVSLD
+286 RKDRGDVAKLTVSLD

-309 RANYDNNTIGVG
+309 RADYDNNTIGVG
-321 YASTNHMTVTVDGA
+321 YASTNHMTVTVDDKA
-335 PVKDADL
+335 VKDVDL
-342 ATIYRYD
+342 TTIYRFD
-349 NQFEGGYQFAL
+349 NQYAASYQFAL

-377 TTGGYAVQLNISRN
+377 TTGGYAVQLNIARS
-391 DMGKTLDL
+391 DMGKTFDL
-399 SSLANLES
+399 AT
-407 PDDAVFKFYLYDYK
+407 DAEKIGLFVYDYD
-421 TYTTYDPTMASGKGA
+421 TYTTYDPMMASGKGA

-473 RYGTADMTAV
+473 RHDADMTGV
-483 LKPVM
+483 LTPVM

-538 TDGQVGGVD
+538 TAGQVGGVD

-569 SVDKLLGSGF
+569 SVDKLLGSDF
-579 KWMFN
+579 KWKFE
-584 MNSSKYLGYSQ
+584 MNNSDYLGYSQ
-595 YYYDQS
+595 YYFDQS
-601 WAVGTSG
+601 WSAGTSS
-608 SMCPDLAS
+608 SMCPDVAS
-616 VSISKDGSG
+616 VSISKDGSN
-625 WNIEFSMKDYISA
+625 WNLEFSMKDYISA
-638 KGPYSSCKNNTIYI
+638 KGPYSYCKKNTIYI

>member
-176 YKLPVLNNQYAL
+176 YKLPVLSNQYAL
-188 DDAVTTIGSI
+188 DDVVKKIGSI

-222 PTTEF
+222 PTTES

-242 KIVNGRLAAGS
+242 KIVNGRLTAGS
-253 KLEIDFSTADLSK
+253 TLEIDFSTADLSK
-266 VSIQCGEFETAEGTT
+266 VSIQCGEFETAEGAT

-286 RKDPGVDAKLFVSLD
+286 KKDRGDDAKLSVSLD

-309 RANYDNNTIGVG
+309 RADYDNNTIGVG
-321 YASTNHMTVTVDGA
+321 YASTNHMTVTVNEEA
-335 PVKDADL
+335 VVDADL
-342 ATIYRYD
+342 TTIYRFD
-349 NQFEGGYQFAL
+349 NQYAASYQFAL

-377 TTGGYAVQLNISRN
+377 TTGGYAVQLNIARS
-391 DMGKTLDL
+391 DMGKTFDL
-399 SSLANLES
+399 AT
-407 PDDAVFKFYLYDYK
+407 DAEKIGLFVYDYD
-421 TYTTYDPTMASGKGA
+421 TYTTYDPRMASGKGA

-454 DVQFPTG
+454 DVHFPTG

-473 RYGTADMTAV
+473 RHDADMTAV
-483 LKPVM
+483 LTPVM

-514 RHDAKNSF
+514 RHGAYSYNGYKAN
-522 QGNSFPAYFF
+522 AYFF

-538 TDGQVGGVD
+538 TAENGID
-547 SPNGTPVLCV
+547 STNGTPVLCV
-557 QGEYKEGESLNV
+557 QGDYSATESLNV
-569 SVDKLLGSGF
+569 DIDNLFAQSDKF
-579 KWMFN
+579 IWEFE
-584 MNSSKYLGYSQ
+584 MNNRDYLGYSE
-595 YYYDQS
+595 YGFDPSWQS
-601 WAVGTSG
+601 DTFRR
-608 SMCPDLAS
+608 CPDEAS

-625 WNIEFSMKDYISA
+625 WNIKFSMKDQISA
-638 KGPYSSCKNNTIYI
+638 RGKFSNCMKNTIYI

>member
-176 YKLPVLNNQYAL
+176 YKLPVLSNQYAL
-188 DDAVTTIGSI
+188 DDVVKKIGSI

-222 PTTEF
+222 PTTES

-242 KIVNGRLAAGS
+242 KIVNGRLTAGS
-253 KLEIDFSTADLSK
+253 TLEIDFSTADLSK
-266 VSIQCGEFETAEGTT
+266 VSIQCGEFKTAEGTT

-286 RKDPGVDAKLFVSLD
+286 KKDRGDDAKLSVSLD

-309 RANYDNNTIGVG
+309 RADYDNNTIGVG

-335 PVKDADL
+335 AVKDVDL
-342 ATIYRYD
+342 TTIYRFD
-349 NQFEGGYQFAL
+349 NQYAASYQFAL

-377 TTGGYAVQLNISRN
+377 TTGGYAVQLNIARS
-391 DMGKTLDL
+391 DMGKTFDL
-399 SSLANLES
+399 AT
-407 PDDAVFKFYLYDYK
+407 DAEKIGLFVYDYD
-421 TYTTYDPTMASGKGA
+421 TYTTYDPRMASGKGA

-454 DVQFPTG
+454 DVHFPTG

-473 RYGTADMTAV
+473 RHDADMTAV
-483 LKPVM
+483 LTPVM

-514 RHDAKNSF
+514 RHGAYSYNGYKAN
-522 QGNSFPAYFF
+522 AYFF

-538 TDGQVGGVD
+538 TAGQVGGVD

-557 QGEYKEGESLNV
+557 QGDYSATESLNV
-569 SVDKLLGSGF
+569 DIDDLFAQSDKF
-579 KWMFN
+579 IWEFE
-584 MNSSKYLGYSQ
+584 MNSTDYLGYSE
-595 YYYDQS
+595 YGFDPSWQS
-601 WAVGTSG
+601 GTFCR
-608 SMCPDLAS
+608 CPDVAS

-625 WNIEFSMKDYISA
+625 WNIEFSMKDQISA
-638 KGPYSSCKNNTIYI
+638 KGKYSSCKNNTIYI
-652 QYKGKVK
+652 QYKGKVT
-659 KYTGEK
+659 KYTGSQ

>member
-75 VYNFYLSPSEGIST
+75 VYHFYLSPSEGIST

-114 SENFSVAYK
+114 SEDFSVAYR

-176 YKLPVLNNQYAL
+176 YKLPVLRNQYAL
-188 DDAVTTIGSI
+188 DDAVTKIGSI
-198 VEWADLTAGTT
+198 VEWVDLEAGTT
-209 TYYLYEAEGVTSA
+209 TYYLYEAEGVTGA
-222 PTTEF
+222 PATEN
-227 PAGVTIQI
+227 PAAVTIELE
-235 PSDIDAE
+235 SALDAE
-242 KIVNGRLAAGS
+242 KIVNGRLTAGS

-286 RKDPGVDAKLFVSLD
+286 MKDRGDEAKLSVSLD

-309 RANYDNNTIGVG
+309 RAKYDNNTIGVG

-335 PVKDADL
+335 PVKDVDL
-342 ATIYRYD
+342 TTIYRFY
-349 NQFEGGYQFAL
+349 NQSVARYQFAL

-377 TTGGYAVQLNISRN
+377 TTGGYAVLLNIASS
-391 DMGKTLDL
+391 DMGKTFDL
-399 SSLANLES
+399 ATDVDKIGLF
-407 PDDAVFKFYLYDYK
+407 VYDYG

-473 RYGTADMTAV
+473 RHEADMTAV

-493 FVAYAED
+493 FVAYDED
-500 GSVVNDWEILEVQV
+500 GSVVNDWEIREVQV
-514 RHDAKNSF
+514 RHGAYSYNDYKAN
-522 QGNSFPAYFF
+522 AYFF

-557 QGEYKEGESLNV
+557 QGDYSATESLNV
-569 SVDKLLGSGF
+569 DIDALPAQGDKFIWEF
-579 KWMFN
+579 K
-584 MNSSKYLGYSQ
+584 MNNRDYLGYTEYGFDPSW
-595 YYYDQS
+595 QS
-601 WAVGTSG
+601 GTFCR
-608 SMCPDLAS
+608 CPDVAS

-625 WNIEFSMKDYISA
+625 WNIEFSMKDQISA
-638 KGPYSSCKNNTIYI
+638 KGQYSNCLKNTIYI
-652 QYKGKVK
+652 QYKGKVT
-659 KYTGEK
+659 KYTGTQ
-665 SNDLPDSFYE
+665 SNDLPDSFYN

>member
-176 YKLPVLNNQYAL
+176 YKLPVLSNQYAL
-188 DDAVTTIGSI
+188 DDAVKKIGSI

-209 TYYLYEAEGVTSA
+209 TYYLYEAEGVTGAPATENSA
-222 PTTEF
+222 
-227 PAGVTIQI
+227 AVTIELE
-235 PSDIDAE
+235 SALDAE
-242 KIVNGRLAAGS
+242 KIVNGRLTAGS

-286 RKDPGVDAKLFVSLD
+286 KKDRGDDAKLSVSLD

-309 RANYDNNTIGVG
+309 RADYDNNTIGVG

-335 PVKDADL
+335 TVKDADL
-342 ATIYRYD
+342 TTIYRFD
-349 NQFEGGYQFAL
+349 NQYAASYQFAL

-377 TTGGYAVQLNISRN
+377 TTGGYAVQLNIASS
-391 DMGKTLDL
+391 DMGKTFDL
-399 SSLANLES
+399 AT
-407 PDDAVFKFYLYDYK
+407 DAEKIGLFVYDYGA
-421 TYTTYDPTMASGKGA
+421 YTTYDPKMASGKGA

-473 RYGTADMTAV
+473 RHEGDMTEV
-483 LKPVM
+483 LTPVM

-500 GSVVNDWEILEVQV
+500 SSVVNDWEILEVQV
-514 RHDAKNSF
+514 RHGAYSYNGYKAN
-522 QGNSFPAYFF
+522 AYFF

-538 TDGQVGGVD
+538 TAGQVGGVD

-557 QGEYKEGESLNV
+557 QGDYSATESLNV
-569 SVDKLLGSGF
+569 DIDDLFAQSDKF
-579 KWMFN
+579 IWEFE
-584 MNSSKYLGYSQ
+584 MNNRDYLGYSE
-595 YYYDQS
+595 YGFDPSWQS
-601 WAVGTSG
+601 GTFCR
-608 SMCPDLAS
+608 CPDVAS

-625 WNIEFSMKDYISA
+625 WNIEFSMKDQISA
-638 KGPYSSCKNNTIYI
+638 KGQYSNCMKNTIYI

>member
-32 DNGGNGGEPTPPPVS
+32 DNEGNGGEPTPPPVS

-188 DDAVTTIGSI
+188 DDTVTKIGSI

-209 TYYLYEAEGVTSA
+209 TYYLYEEEGVTSA
-222 PTTEF
+222 PTTEY

-242 KIVNGRLAAGS
+242 KIVNGRLTAGS

-286 RKDPGVDAKLFVSLD
+286 MKDRGDEAKLSVSLD

-309 RANYDNNTIGVG
+309 RAKYDNNTIGVG

-335 PVKDADL
+335 PVKDVDL
-342 ATIYRYD
+342 TTIYRFY
-349 NQFEGGYQFAL
+349 NQSVARYQFAL

-377 TTGGYAVQLNISRN
+377 TTGGYAVLLNIASS
-391 DMGKTLDL
+391 DMGKTFDL
-399 SSLANLES
+399 ATDVDKIGLF
-407 PDDAVFKFYLYDYK
+407 VYDYG

-473 RYGTADMTAV
+473 RHEADMTAV

-493 FVAYAED
+493 FVAYDED
-500 GSVVNDWEILEVQV
+500 GSVVNDWEIREVQV
-514 RHDAKNSF
+514 RHQANYSSYGSKAN
-522 QGNSFPAYFF
+522 AYFF

-538 TDGQVGGVD
+538 TAENGID
-547 SPNGTPVLCV
+547 STNGTPVLCV
-557 QGEYKEGESLNV
+557 QGDYSETESLNV
-569 SVDKLLGSGF
+569 DIDALHAQGDKFIWEF
-579 KWMFN
+579 K
-584 MNSSKYLGYSQ
+584 MNNRDYLGYTE
-595 YYYDQS
+595 YGFDPS
-601 WAVGTSG
+601 WSTG
-608 SMCPDLAS
+608 SSCRCPDVAS

-625 WNIEFSMKDYISA
+625 WNIEFSMKDQISA
-638 KGPYSSCKNNTIYI
+638 KGQYSNCLKNTIYI
-652 QYKGKVK
+652 QYKGKVT
-659 KYTGEK
+659 KYTGTQ